1 MAAILKLRRGTT
13 VPSLGESE
21 LFYHQ
26 TLDTVL
32 VGDGTNSH
40 ILLKSGSNTVDHVSL
55 SGDLTASNI
64 RVTND
69 IRIGGNI
76 FLGDSLANDNIN
88 VQASL
93 SGSLIPSASD
103 AYDLGSET
111 RFWKN
116 SYLTSASILDISL
129 PGSNI
134 VSGSSQLTSSYDVR
148 YLNTDGDS
156 VVSQSSQIDIHNT
169 TGYVANEH
177 INHGSVSILSGI
189 GLSGGGDITTTRTL
203 SLNTGSVTF
212 LGGVK
217 KKLDT
222 ETVISQS
229 SQVVLNDA
237 DLTGFDT
244 TDVVEGSN
252 LYYTDVRVKTKL
264 DVESVISSSDQVN
277 HDDTTG
283 FVSNE
288 HINHTSVT
296 MTAGAGLTGGGTI
309 ASTRTFNV
317 ESANNGIVV
326 NADNIE
332 LVNDSTTFTSGVK
345 EKLNTETVISQS
357 AQVVLNDADLTNFDT
372 TDVVEG
378 SNLYYTDA
386 RVKTKLNTETVI
398 SGSSQVDIHS
408 TDGYV
413 ANEHI
418 NHTSVSITAGD
429 GMSGGGNIASTRTLS
444 LNTGSSH
451 FIDGVKGR
459 LDTDGV
465 LSGSEQLTT
474 EFDTRYLN
482 TNGDSVVS
490 SSAQISTYN
499 SFLEINGDNVV
510 SQSLLNDL
518 TNSEVN
524 QLKNIGTSTLSAT
537 QWGYLGDSNQGIA
550 TTDNV
555 TFADG
560 DFTGDVQ
567 VTGNLTV
574 LGSATEIQTSELR
587 IEDKLIT
594 VASGSADSAAADGAG
609 IEIDGADK
617 SMTWDHAGS
626 QFLFD
631 AKVSSSVGF
640 KGEGGELTGIDTDQ
654 VAEAVNK
661 YYTDARVQ
669 EKIDSLGLFSGSDQ
683 VSANSTNGFS
693 GDVKTELNS
702 NTVISSSIQ
711 VNADTITNFDS
722 NVKTYLNNQT
732 VVSQSSQI
740 VLDDADKTGFNTA
753 DVAEHSSNLYYTDSR
768 VKSKLNTE
776 TVVSSSAQI
785 SNYNTFLEID
795 GDNVISSSG
804 QLTTEFD
811 TRYLNTDGDNVFS
824 SSQQVNA
831 NSITNFDSNVKAKLN
846 SDGIISQSAQ
856 VNANTIT
863 NFDSNVK
870 SKLNTETVLS
880 SSAQLTTE
888 FDSRY
893 LNTDGDNVVSQSSQ
907 IDIHNTTGY
916 VANEHID
923 HSSITIG
930 TGNGLTGGGTIVTS
944 RSLTLDT
951 GSGHFGEGVI
961 NSLTGS
967 GIISSSVLSSTSVQG
982 QVRLTQ
988 NGTATSVT
996 LNGLAEGNEPTFN
1009 GLTLTDTDTL
1019 SNTHF
1024 TVFMSGSGGVVGK
1037 RTLATAAFYH
1047 VSNSIDDGNTA
1058 VLGNAGAIKNY
1069 VDGKIIDASAGDI
1082 TAALPTPGGGLAG
1095 GGYAGDVSMSIDTG
1109 SNHFGSGVINALTGS
1124 GIISSSTQI
1133 DTNFFDIDNLVS
1145 SSAQISNFNTFL
1157 EITGDNVVTSSVQI
1171 SGFNTFLEINGDN
1184 VISSSAQL
1192 LNVATDFGS
1201 GRVSGENIGDVA
1213 GTTTFTGSFVGDGTQ
1228 LSGVT
1233 SYTNAD
1239 TLTYIN
1245 SLEVVSGSSQITD
1258 GSGLISESVQVNA
1271 NTITNFD
1278 SNVKSKLNTD
1288 GVISGSTQ
1296 ITDGS
1301 GIISQSAQI
1310 TITESQISD
1319 LDHYTNSD
1327 WDTQLGTKSTSDLS
1341 EGTNLYYTDARVK
1354 TKLNTEGVVSGS
1366 GQVASTF
1373 AQTILDDTSAEAVRT
1388 TIGVDEAGTINYT
1401 LPLGTDSI
1409 RGGFKVGYTEDGKNY
1424 PVELDSE
1431 KMYVNVPWSDTIP
1444 TRDSLGID
1452 TDDNV
1457 QFNDLTVSG
1466 NLTVSGTTT
1475 SINTTNLNVTDKLIE
1490 VNRGGL
1496 TAASADGGGLFISGA
1511 NESITWDNGNS
1522 RFAISDDIYVT
1533 GTVKASDDIIA
1544 YASSDERLKDNIEP
1558 IQNPI
1563 EKINQISGNSFV
1575 WNEEKQNIYK
1585 GKDYGVIAQEIE
1597 TILPELVNTREDGYK
1612 AVKYDRIVS
1621 LLIEGIKELSNEVN
1635 ELKKKVK

>member
-13 VPSLGESE
+13 VPSLAESE

-32 VGDGTNSH
+32 VGDGTDSH

-111 RFWKN
+111 RYWKE
-116 SYLTSASILDISL
+116 SFLTSASILDISL

-229 SQVVLNDA
+229 AQVVLNDA

-264 DVESVISSSDQVN
+264 DTETVISGSDQVN

-288 HINHTSVT
+288 HIDHTSVT

-317 ESANNGIVV
+317 VSANNGITI

-378 SNLYYTDA
+378 TNLYYTDA

-398 SGSSQVDIHS
+398 SGSEQVDIHS

-429 GMSGGGNIASTRTLS
+429 GMSGGGTIASTRTLS

-459 LDTDGV
+459 LNTDGV

-482 TNGDSVVS
+482 TDGDSVVS

-499 SFLEINGDNVV
+499 TFLEINGDNVV

-537 QWGYLGDSNQGIA
+537 QWGYLGSSNQGIS

-609 IEIDGADK
+609 LEIDGADK
-617 SMTWDHAGS
+617 SLTWEHAGS

-654 VAEAVNK
+654 VSEAVNK

-669 EKIDSLGLFSGSDQ
+669 AKINSLGLFSGSEQ
-683 VSANSTNGFS
+683 ISANSTSGFS

-702 NTVISSSIQ
+702 NTVISSSQQ
-711 VNADTITNFDS
+711 VNADSITNFDS
-722 NVKTYLNNQT
+722 NVKDKLNADT

-740 VLDDADKTGFNTA
+740 VLDEADKTGFNTA
-753 DVAEHSSNLYYTDSR
+753 DVVEGSNLYYTNAR

-785 SNYNTFLEID
+785 SNYNTFLEIG

-811 TRYLNTDGDNVFS
+811 TRYLNTDGDGII
-824 SSQQVNA
+824 SQSAQVNA
-831 NSITNFDSNVKAKLN
+831 DSITNFDSNVKDKLN

-870 SKLNTETVLS
+870 DKLNSDGVLS
-880 SSAQLTTE
+880 GSEQLTTE
-888 FDSRY
+888 FDTRY
-893 LNTDGDNVVSQSSQ
+893 LNTGADGVVSQSAQ

-930 TGNGLTGGGTIVTS
+930 SGKGLSGGGTIVTS

-961 NSLTGS
+961 NALTGS
-967 GIISSSVLSSTSVQG
+967 GIISSSVISSTSVQG

-988 NGTATSVT
+988 NGTATNVT
-996 LNGLAEGNEPTFN
+996 LNGLASSNEPSFN
-1009 GLTLTDTDTL
+1009 GLTLTNTDTL
-1019 SNTHF
+1019 SDTHF

-1047 VSNSIDDGNTA
+1047 VSNSIDDGNSA
-1058 VLGNAGAIKNY
+1058 VLGNAGAIKSY

-1133 DTNFFDIDNLVS
+1133 DSNFFDIDGLVS
-1145 SSAQISNFNTFL
+1145 SSAQISNYNTFL
-1157 EITGDNVVTSSVQI
+1157 EITGDNVVTSSAQI
-1171 SGFNTFLEINGDN
+1171 SDYNTFLEINGDN

-1228 LSGVT
+1228 LTGVT
-1233 SYTNAD
+1233 SYTNTD
-1239 TLTYIN
+1239 TLAYIN

-1258 GSGLISESVQVNA
+1258 GSGLISQSAQVNA

-1278 SNVKSKLNTD
+1278 SNVKSKLNTE
-1288 GVISGSTQ
+1288 GVISGSSQ

-1301 GIISQSAQI
+1301 GLISQSSQI
-1310 TITESQISD
+1310 TITQSQISD

-1354 TKLNTEGVVSGS
+1354 VKLNTETVVSGS
-1366 GQVASTF
+1366 DQIASTF
-1373 AQTILDDTSAEAVRT
+1373 AQTILDDTSAGAVRT
-1388 TIGVDEAGTINYT
+1388 TIGVDEAGTVNYT
-1401 LPLGTDSI
+1401 LPLGTSSA
-1409 RGGFKVGYTEDGKNY
+1409 RGGFKIGYSENGKNY
-1424 PVELDSE
+1424 PVEVDSE
-1431 KMYVNVPWSDTIP
+1431 KMFVNVPWSNTIP

-1452 TDDNV
+1452 TDDDV
-1457 QFNDLTVSG
+1457 QFANLTISG
-1466 NLTVSGTTT
+1466 NLIVQGTETT
-1475 SINTTNLNVTDKLIE
+1475 LNTAELIVEDKLIS
-1490 VNRGGL
+1490 V
-1496 TAASADGGGLFISGA
+1496 ASGSTTPAQADGAGLHISGA
-1511 NESITWDNGNS
+1511 DESITWDNGNS

-1533 GTVKASDDIIA
+1533 GTIKASDDIIA

-1563 EKINQISGNSFV
+1563 EKINQISGNSFE

>member
-13 VPSLGESE
+13 VPSLAESE

-32 VGDGTNSH
+32 VGDGTDSH
-40 ILLKSGSNTVDHVSL
+40 ILLKSGSNIVDHVSL

-64 RVTND
+64 RVTSD

-88 VQASL
+88 IQASL
-93 SGSLIPSASD
+93 SGSLIPSASNV
-103 AYDLGSET
+103 YDLGSET
-111 RFWKN
+111 RYWKN
-116 SYLTSASILDISL
+116 SYITSASVLDISL

-148 YLNTDGDS
+148 YLNTDGDG
-156 VVSQSSQIDIHNT
+156 VVSQSAQIDIHNT

-229 SQVVLNDA
+229 AQVVLNDA

-264 DVESVISSSDQVN
+264 NTETVVSGSEQVN
-277 HDDTTG
+277 IHDTTG
-283 FVSNE
+283 YVADE
-288 HINHTSVT
+288 HIDHTSVT

-317 ESANNGIVV
+317 VSANNGIDI

-332 LVNDSTTFTSGVK
+332 LVNDSSTFTDGVK

-357 AQVVLNDADLTNFDT
+357 AQVVLNDADYTDFDT
-372 TDVVEG
+372 NDITEG
-378 SNLYYTDA
+378 SSNLYYTDT

-398 SGSSQVDIHS
+398 SQSAQVEHDS
-408 TDGYV
+408 TTGFV
-413 ANEHI
+413 SNEHI
-418 NHTSVSITAGD
+418 NHTSVSITAGN
-429 GMSGGGNIASTRTLS
+429 GISGGGNIASTRTIT
-444 LNTGSSH
+444 LNTGSVH
-451 FIDGVKGR
+451 FTDGVKQK
-459 LDTDGV
+459 LNTETV

-482 TNGDSVVS
+482 TDGDNVVS
-490 SSAQISTYN
+490 SSAQISLYN
-499 SFLEINGDNVV
+499 KFLEINGDNVV
-510 SQSLLNDL
+510 SQSNLNELSD
-518 TNSEVN
+518 NEVA
-524 QLKNIGTSTLSAT
+524 QLKNINSSTLSTT
-537 QWGYLGDSNQGIA
+537 QWGYLGASNQGIA

-555 TFADG
+555 VFNNG

-594 VASGSADSAAADGAG
+594 VASGSVDSAAADGAG

-617 SMTWDHAGS
+617 SLKWDHNTTS
-626 QFLFD
+626 FVLD

-654 VAEAVNK
+654 VTEGSNL
-661 YYTDARVQ
+661 YYTDARV
-669 EKIDSLGLFSGSDQ
+669 KTKLDTDGLFSGSEQ
-683 VSANSTNGFS
+683 VSANETSGWAGDVKVELNTNTVISSSAQVSADQTDGWS
-693 GDVKTELNS
+693 VDVKTELNS
-702 NTVISSSIQ
+702 NEVISQSAQ
-711 VNADTITNFDS
+711 VI
-722 NVKTYLNNQT
+722 LN
-732 VVSQSSQI
+732 
-740 VLDDADKTGFNTA
+740 DADYTDFDTTDITEG
-753 DVAEHSSNLYYTDSR
+753 SNLYYTDVR
-768 VKSKLNTE
+768 VKTKLNSE
-776 TVVSSSAQI
+776 TVISGSSQVTS
-785 SNYNTFLEID
+785 SLDLRYLEID
-795 GDNVISSSG
+795 GDNVVSSSSQISNYNKFLEISGDNVISSS
-804 QLTTEFD
+804 D
-811 TRYLNTDGDNVFS
+811 
-824 SSQQVNA
+824 QVNA
-831 NSITNFDSNVKAKLN
+831 DSITNFDSNVKDKLN
-846 SDGIISQSAQ
+846 LDGIISQSSQ
-856 VNANTIT
+856 VNADSIT

-870 SKLNTETVLS
+870 DKLNSETVLS

-888 FDSRY
+888 FDTRY
-893 LNTDGDNVVSQSSQ
+893 LNTGGDDIISQSSQ
-907 IDIHNTTGY
+907 VNIHNTTGY
-916 VANEHID
+916 VANENID

-930 TGNGLTGGGTIVTS
+930 SGKGLSGGGTIVTN

-951 GSGHFGEGVI
+951 GSVHFGEGVI
-961 NSLTGS
+961 NALTGS
-967 GIISSSVLSSTSVQG
+967 GMISSSVLSSTTVQG

-996 LNGLAEGNEPTFN
+996 LNNLATSNSPTFQ
-1009 GLTLTDTDTL
+1009 GLTITDAQTL
-1019 SNTHF
+1019 ANTEF
-1024 TVFMSGSGGVVGK
+1024 TIFMSGSGGTVGK

-1058 VLGNAGAIKNY
+1058 VLGNAGAIKTY

-1109 SNHFGSGVINALTGS
+1109 SNHFGGGVLNALTGS
-1124 GIISSSTQI
+1124 GIISSSAQI
-1133 DTNFFDIDNLVS
+1133 DSTLFDLDGIVS
-1145 SSAQISNFNTFL
+1145 SSSQISDFNKFL
-1157 EITGDNVVTSSVQI
+1157 EITGDNVLTSSAQI
-1171 SGFNTFLEINGDN
+1171 STFDVFLEKNGDS

-1192 LNVATDFGS
+1192 LNIATDFGS
-1201 GRVSGENIGDVA
+1201 GRVSGDNIGDVL

-1233 SYTNAD
+1233 SYTDSDNTSHLN
-1239 TLTYIN
+1239 TLGVISGSEQITITESQISDLSHYGDSDVKTKLNTDGVI
-1245 SLEVVSGSSQITD
+1245 SGSSQITD
-1258 GSGLISESVQVNA
+1258 GSGIV
-1271 NTITNFD
+1271 
-1278 SNVKSKLNTD
+1278 
-1288 GVISGSTQ
+1288 
-1296 ITDGS
+1296 
-1301 GIISQSAQI
+1301 SQSSQI

-1319 LDHYTNSD
+1319 LDKYTNSD
-1327 WDTQLGTKSTSDLS
+1327 WDTQLGTKSTDDLN
-1341 EGTNLYYTDARVK
+1341 EGTSNFYYTDARVK
-1354 TKLNTEGVVSGS
+1354 TKINTDGVVSGS
-1366 GQVASTF
+1366 DQVASTF

-1388 TIGVDEAGTINYT
+1388 TIGVDAAGTTNYT
-1401 LPLGTDSI
+1401 LPLGTSSD
-1409 RGGFKVGYTEDGKNY
+1409 RGGFKIGYSENGKNY
-1424 PVELDSE
+1424 PIELDSE
-1431 KMYVNVPWSDTIP
+1431 KMFVNVPWTDTIP

-1452 TDDNV
+1452 TDDDV
-1457 QFNDLTVSG
+1457 TFNDLTVAG

-1490 VNRGGL
+1490 VNRGGS
-1496 TAASADGGGLFISGA
+1496 TAASADGGGIFISGA

-1533 GTVKASDDIIA
+1533 GTIKASDDIVA
-1544 YASSDERLKDNIEP
+1544 YASSDERLKNNIEP
-1558 IQNPI
+1558 IRNPI
-1563 EKINQISGNSFV
+1563 EKINQISGNTFQ
-1575 WNEEKQNIYK
+1575 WNEEKQDIYK

-1597 TILPELVNTREDGYK
+1597 EILPELVQTREDGYK
-1612 AVKYDRIVS
+1612 AVKYDKIVS